1 MNVPEDKIRT
11 IIGKG
16 GATIKGLIETTGVS
30 IDVNDAGVVQLFS
43 PNMEAL
49 EEAQRQIKVLIA
61 DVEVG
66 QTYHGKVSKIVEF
79 GAFINLLPGKDGLL
93 HISQICA
100 ERSQKVEDV
109 LQEGQEIEVFV
120 AGVDKQGRVK
130 LEWKDKPSS
139 AASAVTSESTEETSS
154 EE

>member
-1 MNVPEDKIRT
+1 M
-11 IIGKG
+11 
-16 GATIKGLIETTGVS
+16 
-30 IDVNDAGVVQLFS
+30 DALD
-43 PNMEAL
+43 
-49 EEAQRQIKVLIA
+49 EAQRQIKALIA

-66 QTYHGKVSKIVEF
+66 QTYHGKVLKIVDF

-100 ERSQKVEDV
+100 ERSGKVEDV
-109 LQEGQEIEVFV
+109 IHEGQEIDVFV

-130 LEWKDKPSS
+130 LEWKDKPSAPTK
-139 AASAVTSESTEETSS
+139 AAVNEHQDASMDASS